1 MKFALFGSID
11 TAGVCLKTLIDSFP
25 REDIF
30 VITQPDYGVVGYNIF
45 SLAKKEKLNL
55 IKHEELENGELIF
68 DYGFSI
74 RYNKIFR
81 KSIIE
86 KFRNGIINMHG
97 GPLPDYKGS
106 ANHIFAILNEEKEF
120 GATLHFIN
128 EKIDEGEI
136 IDKKLF
142 PIEEH
147 HTGYDLLEKSKDA
160 GIEMFEKLIKRISK
174 GEKIE
179 GYKQGSGKLKTYK
192 EADIRIFQEVDL
204 LNIENKELLKRLR
217 AFYHPGRDSVYT
229 FLEGEKVELKLK
241 RDD

>member
-11 TAGVCLKTLIDSFP
+11 TAGACLKILLDYFL
-25 REDIF
+25 RDDIF
-30 VITQPDYGVVGYNIF
+30 VITQADYGDVGNNVF

-55 IKHEELENGELIF
+55 IKHEELEDGELIF

-81 KSIIE
+81 KKIIE

-128 EKIDEGEI
+128 EEVDEGEI
-136 IDKKLF
+136 IDKELF
-142 PIEEH
+142 PIEDH
-147 HTGYDLLEKSKDA
+147 YTGYDLLEKSKKT
-160 GIEMFEKLIKRISK
+160 GIEMFEKLIKRIAVGQNIK
-174 GEKIE
+174 GFE
-179 GYKQGSGKLKTYK
+179 QGPGRLKTYK
-192 EADIRIFQEVDL
+192 EADIRSFQEVDL
-204 LNIENKELLKRLR
+204 ANIGNKELVKRLR
-217 AFYHPGRDSVYT
+217 AFYHPARDSVYT
-229 FLEGEKVELKLK
+229 FIGGEKVELKLK
-241 RDD
+241 RDA